1 MRLLTESCIQHV
13 SLKYFLV
20 VILIFQPNET
30 KLVYHVSTSGAAGR
44 RLARVE
50 FQTSL
55 VEPSARPQP
64 SSTGFLALSSLARA
78 VLLLLCSSCT
88 TGEVLLHTIW
98 KAGPTSKVKRR
109 KRRGQKRKRR
119 RVEL

>member
-44 RLARVE
+44 VE

-64 SSTGFLALSSLARA
+64 SATGFLALSTLALA
-78 VLLLLCSSCT
+78 VLLGT
-88 TGEVLLHTIW
+88 
-98 KAGPTSKVKRR
+98 
-109 KRRGQKRKRR
+109 
-119 RVEL
+119 